1 MAQIHKLGFETE
13 IKCSAD
19 KYFGLFSYNI
29 TQLSKLFPNIYK
41 SIEVIRGDG
50 TSVGS
55 TRLWKFFK
63 EGKEMAVKNR
73 VTAFDKEK
81 RSITVEVFEGEIM
94 NYYKTSSAKLDVVPK
109 QYAAGNGS
117 LVKWSLEFEKVNDD
131 IPNPTAYLDALRV
144 TTKEVSSWVGCK
156 PFA

>member
-19 KYFGLFSYNI
+19 KYFGLFSYKI
-29 TQLSKLFPNIYK
+29 TQLPKLFPNIYK
-41 SIEVIRGDG
+41 SIEVIGGDG

-63 EGKEMAVKNR
+63 DGKEMTVKNR
-73 VTAFDKEK
+73 VTSFDKEK
-81 RSITVEVFEGEIM
+81 RSITVEVFEGEVM
-94 NYYKTSSAKLDVVPK
+94 KNYKSLSAKLDVVPK
-109 QYAAGNGS
+109 KYAAGNGI

-144 TTKEVSSWVGCK
+144 TTKEVSS
-156 PFA
+156 